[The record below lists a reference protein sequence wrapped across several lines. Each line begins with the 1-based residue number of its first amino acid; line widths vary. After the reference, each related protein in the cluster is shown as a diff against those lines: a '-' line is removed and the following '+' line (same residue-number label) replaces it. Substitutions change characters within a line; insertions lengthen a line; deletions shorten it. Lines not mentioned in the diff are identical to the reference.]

1 MSLISR
7 FLFFSCTIPFLLQGK
22 ILEVQNFKEL
32 VKHITKETLI
42 LLDID
47 DTLLVPVQMMGSDAW
62 FNHRRRNY
70 EKVGLSSS
78 EALEKAL
85 AEWNSVRHV
94 TEMEVVEPGTQ
105 EIVQKM
111 QSNGYTV
118 MGLTTQGL
126 ALATRTSRQLKDLG
140 INLERTAPSKLGH
153 YLNVHS
159 HGALYREGIL
169 FTSGT
174 PKGEALF
181 ALCKVIGYTPKEILF
196 INDKLIH
203 LVDVESEAIKN
214 GVKYIGLRYAYS
226 DTRKK
231 AFNPEIA
238 DYQFKNS
245 TFDHLLSD
253 REGFIKLWQK

>member
-1 MSLISR
+1 MSLISKL
-7 FLFFSCTIPFLLQGK
+7 LFAVCALPILLQGK
-22 ILEVQNFKEL
+22 ILEVQNFEEITA
-32 VKHITKETLI
+32 HITKKTLV

-47 DTLLVPVQMMGSDAW
+47 DTLLVPSQMMGSDAW
-62 FNHRRRNY
+62 FQHRRRNY

-85 AEWNSVRHV
+85 AEWNAVRHI
-94 TEMEVVEPGTQ
+94 TKMEVVEPGTQ

-111 QSNGYTV
+111 QSEGYTV

-126 ALATRTSRQLKDLG
+126 ALATRTSRQLKEIG
-140 INLERTAPSKLGH
+140 INLERTAPSKEGH
-153 YLNVHS
+153 YLNVHA

-181 ALCKVIGYTPKEILF
+181 ALCDRIGYSPEEIVF
-196 INDKLIH
+196 INDKLTH
-203 LVDVESEAIKN
+203 LVDVEDEAIKK
-214 GVKYIGLRYAYS
+214 GVKYVGLRYAYS

-253 REGFIKLWQK
+253 REGFTKL